1 LDDTER
7 NIAMRELAS
16 RQHGNI
22 IRDESTRIKEGAAE
36 LGTEQELESARLLSG
51 DKVDFNPNYKYTPKD
66 NILPSL

>member
-1 LDDTER
+1 MEETER

-36 LGTEQELESARLLSG
+36 LGT
-51 DKVDFNPNYKYTPKD
+51 D
-66 NILPSL
+66 